1 MFHYTVDHTISN
13 DSKHWKSGLPE
24 ILHFTG
30 TPHAWRQ
37 AQRLYVCLVCR
48 EFSFGKNI
56 RMTVESDG
64 CAGTENEVNYLEHV
78 QAYVTLRS
86 TYRGCVTIYL
96 TSPMNTT

>member
-1 MFHYTVDHTISN
+1 
-13 DSKHWKSGLPE
+13 
-24 ILHFTG
+24 
-30 TPHAWRQ
+30 
-37 AQRLYVCLVCR
+37 
-48 EFSFGKNI
+48 
-56 RMTVESDG
+56 MTVESDG

>member
-1 MFHYTVDHTISN
+1 MFCLQGVLFRPKYTHDGINTCFV
-13 DSKHWKSGLPE
+13 
-24 ILHFTG
+24 
-30 TPHAWRQ
+30 
-37 AQRLYVCLVCR
+37 YR

-56 RMTVESDG
+56 RMSVESDG

-86 TYRGCVTIYL
+86 SYRGCVTIYL